1 MPRLAVIGAAA
12 VRYGVVWSGVA
23 VAVLAVM
30 VGTALLFTGS
40 HLHAPASA
48 SDVVVKR
55 HAAPTPSAA
64 LAPPSTGRPVGPAA
78 QVQAAQLEPV
88 SR

>member
-30 VGTALLFTGS
+30 VGSALLLTGS
-40 HLHAPASA
+40 HGHAPASA
-48 SDVVVKR
+48 PDVAVKR
-55 HAAPTPSAA
+55 HVMPTPSVG
-64 LAPPSTGRPVGPAA
+64 TGRPVAPAA
-78 QVQAAQLEPV
+78 QVQAAQLEAAGQ
-88 SR
+88 

>member
-30 VGTALLFTGS
+30 VGTALLFTSS
-40 HLHAPASA
+40 HVHAPASA
-48 SDVVVKR
+48 PDVAVKR
-55 HAAPTPSAA
+55 HATPTPSVAW
-64 LAPPSTGRPVGPAA
+64 APPSTGRPVAPAA
-78 QVQAAQLEPV
+78 QVQAAQLEPA